1 MSKVDLGFLKRY
13 ILVIAAIAL
22 PLMLLSSL
30 WFSHNKQRQV
40 RESLKMAVSILRE
53 SKGVT
58 DYQKFVNGLELNDN
72 VRATIIDANGNVL
85 AENRADVTTMTNH
98 ADRPEFQK
106 AKEKGYGEDIRISET
121 TGKRSIYVMAKLN
134 DGTYIRLAQSIQLTY
149 EFLSWFFAPI
159 LFLAFCL
166 AVLLF
171 VFAKNKQI
179 EKMRQEFVAN
189 VSHELKT
196 PLTSIQGFA
205 ELTSTGLISDVERV
219 KEYQQK
225 IVFQSNRLLAT
236 INDILLLSKMEGT
249 KPKQLVPVDTKAV
262 ADQVKE
268 SLKNMAD
275 EKNIII
281 QVSGAGKI
289 SAEVEPIYHLVYNLV
304 DNGIKYGKNG
314 GFVKVILNDKKITV
328 SDNGIGI
335 PPADIERVF
344 ERFYRVDKSR
354 SAERGGTG
362 LGLAIVK
369 HTVQK
374 YNGTVSIKSENGTHI
389 FVEFKK

>member
-1 MSKVDLGFLKRY
+1 
-13 ILVIAAIAL
+13 
-22 PLMLLSSL
+22 
-30 WFSHNKQRQV
+30 V
-40 RESLKMAVSILRE
+40 RDSLKMAVSILRE
-53 SKGVT
+53 SEGVS
-58 DYQKFVNGLELNDN
+58 DYRKFVDELELDDK
-72 VRATIIDANGNVL
+72 VRVTIIDANGNVL
-85 AENRADVTTMTNH
+85 AENRSDAQAMKSR
-98 ADRPEFQK
+98 ADRPEFIA
-106 AKEKGYGEDIRISET
+106 AKRDGYGEHIRKSET
-121 TGKRSIYVMAKLN
+121 TGKRSIYVMAKLG

-149 EFLSWFFAPI
+149 EFLTWFFAPI
-159 LFLAFCL
+159 AFLAFCL

-171 VFAKNKQI
+171 VFAKNKQV
-179 EKMRQEFVAN
+179 ERMRQEFVAN

-196 PLTSIQGFA
+196 PLTSIKGFA
-205 ELTSTGLISDVERV
+205 ELTSTGLINDVEKV

-225 IVFQSNRLLAT
+225 IVTQSNRLLAT
-236 INDILLLSKMEGT
+236 INDILHLSKIEST
-249 KPKQLVPVDTKAV
+249 KPKNLTPINTRAV

-281 QVSGAGKI
+281 QVSGEGRITAQT
-289 SAEVEPIYHLVYNLV
+289 EPIYHLIYNLV

-335 PPADIERVF
+335 PAADIERVF

-354 SAERGGTG
+354 SVERGGTG

-369 HTVQK
+369 HTVQQYK
-374 YNGTVSIKSENGTHI
+374 GTISLKSENGTQVY
-389 FVEFKK
+389 VEFKK